1 MMMIKTHRIFT
12 VLLTILVISI
22 LIPVSAFAQ
31 TGRGTARQKIVVVDK
46 NDQPIEDATV
56 TLEFLD
62 SRDPIIKHE
71 KKTNEKGEVVF
82 FGLGYGKWEIT
93 ASYQDLTPET
103 KKVTVS
109 QVNINQV
116 KTMKLVKSAQKIA
129 EEKLKTEANLVA
141 QGNQLFNEG
150 KYPDALAAYQ
160 EFLVKNPEFYQ
171 LHLNIGNCHK
181 ELEQNELAIAEFN
194 KIIESAKDEE
204 KDKALK
210 AKALAAIGEIH
221 LKNQDTDKATEFFQ
235 KSIALNP
242 KDEILAYNVAEIF
255 FASNNNEEAV
265 KYYDLALQIKPK
277 WAELYLKKGYVYMN
291 MGDFPKAIES
301 LKKFIE
307 LDPQNA
313 QVPVAEEIIKSL
325 QQ

>member
-1 MMMIKTHRIFT
+1 MMMIKTHRIFS
-12 VLLTILVISI
+12 VLLTILVISS
-22 LIPVSAFAQ
+22 LIPVSSFAQ
-31 TGRGTARQKIVVVDK
+31 SGRGTARQKVVVVDK
-46 NDQPIEDATV
+46 NDALLKGATV

-71 KKTNEKGEVVF
+71 KKTNGKGEVIF
-82 FGLGYGKWEIT
+82 GGLGYGKWEIV
-93 ASYQDLTPET
+93 AKYKDLTPAT

-109 QVNINQV
+109 QVNINPV
-116 KTMKLVKSAQKIA
+116 KTLKLTKSAKKVA
-129 EEKLKTEANLVA
+129 EEKLQKEANLVA
-141 QGNQLFNEG
+141 QGNQLFNDG
-150 KYPDALAAYQ
+150 KYQEAITAYQ
-160 EFLVKNPEFYQ
+160 QFLVKNPEFYQ

-181 ELEQNELAIAEFN
+181 ELGQNDQAIVEFN
-194 KIIESAKDEE
+194 KVMEAAKDTD

-210 AKALAAIGEIH
+210 AKCLAAIGEIH
-221 LKNQDTDKATEFFQ
+221 LKNQKTAKATEFFQ

-255 FASNNNEEAV
+255 FASNSNEEAV
-265 KYYDLALQIKPK
+265 KYYDIALQIKPK
-277 WAELYLKKGYVYMN
+277 WAEIYLKKGYVYMN

-307 LDPQNA
+307 LDPENPQA
-313 QVPVAEEIIKSL
+313 PVAEEIIKSL